1 MSKISRRDFLK
12 GAGVAALAVAAA
24 GALTGCSK
32 NDIPVIPGKT
42 KLVAVCYTAAG
53 VSALGGEEV
62 TVAEDVKFIFKA
74 DLEKIPAGYAL
85 KKGEEKWEIQ
95 KGVSGSFVT
104 IELDKIEEDE
114 PDENEPDENEPEEN
128 EPANKVVTVNYSTRG
143 IEALGSETVT
153 VDVDAE
159 YIYLDQLT
167 KIPEGYEPAAT
178 DEKWLIESNNIVSI
192 KLYVK

>member
-42 KLVAVCYTAAG
+42 KKVAVCYVAAG
-53 VSALGGEEV
+53 VSALGGEDI

-95 KGVSGSFVT
+95 NGVSGSFVT
-104 IELDKIEEDE
+104 IELEKIED
-114 PDENEPDENEPEEN
+114 DEPEEN
-128 EPANKVVTVNYSTRG
+128 EPTSKDVTVNYSADG
-143 IEALGSETVT
+143 IAALGSETVT
-153 VDVDAE
+153 VDADAE
-159 YIYLDQLT
+159 YIYPNQLT
-167 KIPEGYEPAAT
+167 KIPDGFKIPATA
-178 DEKWLIESNNIVSI
+178 EKWDIESDNTVSI
-192 KLYVK
+192 KLRKV

>member
-42 KLVAVCYTAAG
+42 KKVAVCYVAAG
-53 VSALGGEEV
+53 VSALGGEDI

-95 KGVSGSFVT
+95 NGVSGSFVT
-104 IELDKIEEDE
+104 IELEKIEDDEQEEDK
-114 PDENEPDENEPEEN
+114 PEEN
-128 EPANKVVTVNYSTRG
+128 EPTSKDVTVNYSADG
-143 IEALGSETVT
+143 IAALGSETVT
-153 VDVDAE
+153 VDADAE
-159 YIYLDQLT
+159 YIYPDQLT
-167 KIPEGYEPAAT
+167 NIPDGFKLPATA
-178 DEKWLIESNNIVSI
+178 EKWDIASDNTVSI
-192 KLYVK
+192 KLRKK

>member
-114 PDENEPDENEPEEN
+114 PEENDPEEN
-128 EPANKVVTVNYSTRG
+128 DPTTKVVTVNYSAKG

-159 YIYLDQLT
+159 YIYADQLT
-167 KIPEGYEPAAT
+167 NIPEGYELAAT

-192 KLYVK
+192 KLYAA